1 LVFAE
6 KIEMLNKEPGPE
18 RAKLG
23 FKETV
28 LSSFEFLGD
37 FDLHPVQEE
46 VTFVRYE
53 SSEVFVNVFHG
64 RASFELGV
72 EIGRLKQPTEKLTL
86 YDIVAWAGA
95 EKAEGFGQHVRFQVS
110 SRNGVQEFV
119 PKLASLINKHAAP
132 LLRGDG
138 AAYDSALESQSERE
152 KEYAKEEN
160 LKSVRSKAEAA
171 RQAKDYAQVVELYDS
186 MRKDLTKVE
195 GKRLAYAEQQI
206 LAAEGVSPRS
216 SNRRKR

>member
-1 LVFAE
+1 
-6 KIEMLNKEPGPE
+6 MLNKEPGPE

-28 LSSFEFLGD
+28 LSSFEFLSD
-37 FDLHPVQEE
+37 FHLHPVQKEE
-46 VTFVRYE
+46 TFVRYE

-72 EIGRLKQPTEKLTL
+72 EIGRLKQPTEKLTF

-95 EKAEGFGQHVRFQVS
+95 EKAEGFGQHVTFQVS
-110 SRNGVQEFV
+110 SRKGVQEFV
-119 PKLASLINKHAAP
+119 PKLALLIKKHATS

-138 AAYDSALESQSERE
+138 AEYDSALAIQSNRAE
-152 KEYAKEEN
+152 EYAKEVN
-160 LKSVRSKAEAA
+160 LKSVRGKAEAA

-186 MRKDLTKVE
+186 MRKDLTEVE

-206 LAAEGVSPRS
+206 LTLEGVSPRS
-216 SNRRKR
+216 SNQRKR